1 MLNGRLYRAGLVPVL
16 LAVAIAGFSLSGR
29 ATPLTSTLAPD
40 AFDGPRAFAELQSL
54 AARFP
59 QRAPGGEGDAKLAAY
74 ITQTLQ
80 GLGGSR
86 AGGFAVQSR
95 SVQAH
100 TIGGRQTL
108 TTVIA
113 TRPGVTGAS
122 PIVLLAHRDAAGRG
136 AAAELSGTA
145 VLLEL
150 ARVLATSETHRTIIL
165 VSTSGAGGGDGDGG
179 AADFAAHPGG
189 PIDAAIVLG
198 DLAGTAAHKP
208 FLIPFSDGL
217 GEASVRL
224 QRTVAGALTQE
235 VGVDPGA
242 PSALAQLAHLV
253 APLVAGEEG
262 ALNGAGIPAVL
273 VQVSGERGPSARE
286 PVSATRL
293 QNFGRALLS
302 SVYALD
308 AGPNVGGASGASGAG
323 GGGGGQSGV
332 LIQRKTLPEWAVRLL
347 LAALMIAP
355 LLVAIDGLA
364 RLRRR
369 HVALGRWLAWAL
381 ACAVPFL
388 LCALFMRLL
397 GLSNV
402 LAAPPSVVLPGA
414 LPTGTGAW
422 EAVLAPLL
430 LLAGA
435 WLIWPVLARRAGL
448 PTRAE
453 GANRDASGLAVL
465 LVLLAVSVLVWLIN
479 PYTALLIV
487 PALHLWLPIVS
498 PEWRNSGTRAHRV
511 RALAL
516 VALSL
521 TPLALLIAFYARQL
535 GFNAGQAAHA
545 AVLLL
550 AGGYISPVGIL
561 VWSLAFGCLA
571 GILLVALSAPAPLLP
586 GEGNGERLAIT
597 VRGPMSYAGP
607 GSLGGTESALRR

>member
-1 MLNGRLYRAGLVPVL
+1 VLNGRLYRAGLVPVL
-16 LAVAIAGFSLSGR
+16 LAVAIAGFSLSTR

-40 AFDGPRAFAELQSL
+40 AFGGPRAFAELQSL

-59 QRAPGGEGDAKLAAY
+59 QRRPGGEGDAKLAAY
-74 ITQTLQ
+74 LAQTLQ

-86 AGGFAVQSR
+86 AGGFTVQSR
-95 SVQAH
+95 SVRAH
-100 TIGGRQTL
+100 TIDGVRTL
-108 TTVIA
+108 TTIIA

-122 PIVLLAHRDAAGRG
+122 PIVLLAHRDAPGRG

-150 ARVLATSETHRTIIL
+150 ARVLATSETQRTVIL
-165 VSTSGAGGGDGDGG
+165 VSTSGASGGDGG
-179 AADFAAHPGG
+179 AGDFAAHPGG

-217 GEASVRL
+217 GASPVRL
-224 QRTVAGALTQE
+224 QRTVSGALAQE

-253 APLVAGEEG
+253 QPLVAGEEG

-273 VQVSGERGPSARE
+273 VQVSGERGPSPRE

-293 QNFGRALLS
+293 QNFGRALLG

-308 AGPNVGGASGASGAG
+308 GGPDLSGARGASGTSG
-323 GGGGGQSGV
+323 GGGVQSGV
-332 LIQRKTLPEWAVRLL
+332 LIQHKTLPEWAVRLL

-381 ACAVPFL
+381 SCTAPFL
-388 LCALFMRLL
+388 LCALFVRLL
-397 GLSNV
+397 GLSDV
-402 LAAPPSVVLPGA
+402 LAAPPGVVLPGA
-414 LPTGTGAW
+414 LPSRAGAW

-430 LLAGA
+430 LLVGA
-435 WLIWPVLARRAGL
+435 WLAWSVLARRAGL

-453 GANRDASGLAVL
+453 GPNRDASGLAVL
-465 LVLLAVSVLVWLIN
+465 LVLLSVSLLVWLLN

-498 PEWRNSGTRAHRV
+498 PEWRNSGGRAHRI
-511 RALAL
+511 RALVLLAL
-516 VALSL
+516 GLA
-521 TPLALLIAFYARQL
+521 PLALLIAFYARQL
-535 GFNAGQAAHA
+535 GFDAGQAAHA

-561 VWSLAFGCLA
+561 IWSVAFGCLA
-571 GILLVALSAPAPLLP
+571 GMALVAFSKPPQPLP
-586 GEGNGERLAIT
+586 GEGEGERFAIT

>member
-1 MLNGRLYRAGLVPVL
+1 MR
-16 LAVAIAGFSLSGR
+16 
-29 ATPLTSTLAPD
+29 
-40 AFDGPRAFAELQSL
+40 
-54 AARFP
+54 
-59 QRAPGGEGDAKLAAY
+59 
-74 ITQTLQ
+74 
-80 GLGGSR
+80 
-86 AGGFAVQSR
+86 
-95 SVQAH
+95 AH
-100 TIGGRQTL
+100 TLDGVRTL
-108 TTVIA
+108 TTIVA

-122 PIVLLAHRDAAGRG
+122 PIVLLAHRDAAHRG
-136 AAAELSGTA
+136 ALAELSGTA

-150 ARVLATSETHRTIIL
+150 ARVLATSETHRTVIL
-165 VSTSGAGGGDGDGG
+165 VSTSGASSGAGG
-179 AADFAAHPGG
+179 AADFAGRPSE

-198 DLAGTAAHKP
+198 DLAGMAAHKP

-217 GEASVRL
+217 GAAPVRL
-224 QRTVAGALTQE
+224 QRTVSGALVQE

-253 APLVAGEEG
+253 TPLVAGEEG
-262 ALNGAGIPAVL
+262 VLNGAGIPAVL
-273 VQVSGERGPSARE
+273 VQVSGERGPSPRE

-308 AGPNVGGASGASGAG
+308 AGPDLNGAGAAGGASGAG
-323 GGGGGQSGV
+323 GVQTGV
-332 LIQRKTLPEWAVRLL
+332 LIQRKTLPEWAMRLL

-369 HVALGRWLAWAL
+369 HVALGRWLAWTL
-381 ACAVPFL
+381 ACAIPFL
-388 LCALFMRLL
+388 LCALFVRLL
-397 GLSNV
+397 GLSDV
-402 LAAPPSVVLPGA
+402 LAAPPGIVLPGA
-414 LPTGTGAW
+414 LPTSAGAW
-422 EAVLAPLL
+422 EAVLAPVL
-430 LLAGA
+430 LLAAA
-435 WLIWPVLARRAGL
+435 WLVWPVLARRAGL

-453 GANRDASGLAVL
+453 GPNRDASGLAVL
-465 LVLLAVSVLVWLIN
+465 LVLLAVSVLVWLLN

-498 PEWRNSGTRAHRV
+498 PEWRNSGARAHRI

-521 TPLALLIAFYARQL
+521 APLALLIAFYARQL
-535 GFNAGQAAHA
+535 GFDAGQAAHA

-550 AGGYISPVGIL
+550 AGGYVSPAGIL
-561 VWSLAFGCLA
+561 IWSLAFGCLA

-586 GEGNGERLAIT
+586 GEGEGERLAIT

>member
-59 QRAPGGEGDAKLAAY
+59 QRAPGSEGDAQFAAH
-74 ITQTLQ
+74 IAQTLQ

-86 AGGFAVQSR
+86 GGGFSVQSH
-95 SVQAH
+95 SVRAH
-100 TIGGRQTL
+100 TLDGVRTL
-108 TTVIA
+108 TTIVA

-122 PIVLLAHRDAAGRG
+122 PIVLLAHRDAAHRG
-136 AAAELSGTA
+136 ALAELSGTA

-150 ARVLATSETHRTIIL
+150 ARVLATSETHRTVIL
-165 VSTSGAGGGDGDGG
+165 VSTSGASGGAGG
-179 AADFAAHPGG
+179 AADFAGRPSE

-217 GEASVRL
+217 GAAPVRL
-224 QRTVAGALTQE
+224 QRTVADALTQE

-253 APLVAGEEG
+253 TPLVAGEEG
-262 ALNGAGIPAVL
+262 VLNGAGIPAVL
-273 VQVSGERGPSARE
+273 VQVSGERGPSPRE

-308 AGPNVGGASGASGAG
+308 AGPDLNGAGAAGGASGAG
-323 GGGGGQSGV
+323 GVQTGV
-332 LIQRKTLPEWAVRLL
+332 LIQRKTLPEWAMRLL

-369 HVALGRWLAWAL
+369 HVALGRWLAWTL
-381 ACAVPFL
+381 ACAIPFL
-388 LCALFMRLL
+388 LCALFVRLL

-402 LAAPPSVVLPGA
+402 LAAPPGIVLPGA
-414 LPTGTGAW
+414 LPAGAGAW
-422 EAVLAPLL
+422 EAVLAPVL

-435 WLIWPVLARRAGL
+435 WLLWPVLARRAGL

-453 GANRDASGLAVL
+453 GPNRDASGLAVL
-465 LVLLAVSVLVWLIN
+465 LVLLAVSVLVWFLN

-498 PEWRNSGTRAHRV
+498 PEWRNSGARAHRI

-521 TPLALLIAFYARQL
+521 APLALLIAFYARQL
-535 GFNAGQAAHA
+535 GFDAGQAAHA

-550 AGGYISPVGIL
+550 AGGYVSPAGIL
-561 VWSLAFGCLA
+561 IWSLAFGCLA
-571 GILLVALSAPAPLLP
+571 GILLVALSAAPPPLP
-586 GEGNGERLAIT
+586 GEGDGDRFAIT